1 MHDHDTLDDGVQ
13 HALDRDTALLEGA
26 VRLVA
31 SGRAP
36 SVTVAGLQ
44 LALAAIA
51 VVTPLAAG
59 QGIVLDPLWGVDQ
72 MLTDVRVRPA

>member
-1 MHDHDTLDDGVQ
+1 MPDHDTPDDGVH

-31 SGRAP
+31 SGQAR
-36 SVTVAGLQ
+36 SVTVAGLR

-51 VVTPLAAG
+51 VVAPLAAG
-59 QGIVLDPLWGVDQ
+59 QGIALDPLWGVDQ